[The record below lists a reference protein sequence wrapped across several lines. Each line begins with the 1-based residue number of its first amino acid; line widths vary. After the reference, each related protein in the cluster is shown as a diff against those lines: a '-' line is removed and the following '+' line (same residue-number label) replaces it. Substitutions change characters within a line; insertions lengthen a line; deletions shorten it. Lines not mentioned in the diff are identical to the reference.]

1 MTDFLSYKLV
11 QGFMYESGFDV
22 SDPDKAKEFPSAEF
36 MKLASRLV
44 QYGADCELDAC
55 CEWIESTSFG
65 QPSVLTESLRTARR
79 PKPPSL
85 AEEALA
91 ELNLTADCMGAIV
104 SCAQV
109 ELIRRAL
116 ERLQELEGAERAQ

>member
-1 MTDFLSYKLV
+1 MTNQHPITPPPELV
-11 QGFMYESGFDV
+11 
-22 SDPDKAKEFPSAEF
+22 KEWAD
-36 MKLASRLV
+36 SRLHNSP
-44 QYGADCELDAC
+44 QDLWRYIATRAAQWGADQELEAC
-55 CEWIESTSFG
+55 CHYFSRD
-65 QPSVLTESLRTARR
+65 LRESLALELRIARR
-79 PKPPSL
+79 LDPPSL
-85 AEEALA
+85 AQEALA